1 MILPSHINTDADFSP
16 VGDLIRVE
24 TTELVIGYTFDLQTN
39 DMRSQRIAN
48 PGAGTQ
54 HAFRAWRLKGS
65 PMTPVIMRNIQPINT
80 DANSTNDE
88 LESAE

>member
-1 MILPSHINTDADFSP
+1 MNTDADFSP

-24 TTELVIGYTFDLQTN
+24 ATELVVGYTFDLQTN
-39 DMRSQRIAN
+39 DMRSQRISN

-65 PMTPVIMRNIQPINT
+65 PMTPVIMRDIQSINIGVDSI
-80 DANSTNDE
+80 NDE
-88 LESAE
+88 PESDE